1 MDPLIKSQLLYQLS
15 YTPVP
20 APDLSGRGPAARARK
35 IRENAALASA
45 AAGLELCVGKPLDF
59 MDFSYLEKFVG
70 GEVSIVLEVLA
81 VFREQA
87 PKWAAGLDPSNPDW
101 RAAAHTVKGA
111 ARGIGANALGDLCEA
126 AEFGEPKDLPPVR
139 AALEQVVADIVAYQ
153 ARRA

>member
-20 APDLSGRGPAARARK
+20 APALALRGPAARARK

-45 AAGLELCVGKPLDF
+45 AAGLAVRVGKALDSV
-59 MDFSYLEKFVG
+59 DFSYLENFVG

-81 VFREQA
+81 VFQEQA
-87 PKWAAGLDPSNPDW
+87 PKWAEGLDAANPDW

-111 ARGIGANALGDLCEA
+111 ARGIGANALGDLCET
-126 AEFGEPKDLPPVR
+126 AEFGEPEHLPAVR
-139 AALEQVVADIVAYQ
+139 TALERVVADIAFYQ
-153 ARRA
+153 AAKG